1 MNEIGKI
8 LQQARKKKRY
18 SLEKIHKMTKI
29 KESYIVGLE
38 NSDVDSFPAEL
49 YYKNFLKTYSKYLGL
64 DPDEIL
70 KLYEKSKLVKED
82 DLFKQDNK
90 PQEKIVN
97 NIKYSNQSKLIMIV
111 IFSVVMFIFL
121 MISNSIITND
131 SIDQNLNKQP
141 VVVVEPTEPVKVVV
155 PERTKQTLLI
165 TAVKNTWISVD
176 SDNKKIYEETLYAG
190 KQYKAFAY
198 DNFVVKIGNIEGV
211 ELYFNDKKVDI
222 STGASANKVN
232 TVTLKQS

>member
-18 SLEKIHKMTKI
+18 SLEKVHKMTKI

-64 DPDEIL
+64 NPDEIL
-70 KLYEKSKLVKED
+70 KLYEQSKLIKEE

-90 PQEKIVN
+90 FDRVIDSVN
-97 NIKYSNQSKLIMIV
+97 KYNRSKLIIT
-111 IFSVVMFIFL
+111 IIISVVLFVFL
-121 MISNSIITND
+121 LISNSVITND
-131 SIDQNLNKQP
+131 VNEDANKQS
-141 VVVVEPTEPVKVVV
+141 VVVVEQSEPVKDLV
-155 PERTKQTLLI
+155 PERTKQMLLI
-165 TAVKNTWISVD
+165 EANKNTWIRID

-198 DNFVVKIGNIEGV
+198 DNFIIKIGNIEGV
-211 ELYFNDKKVDI
+211 DVYFNDKKVDI
-222 STGASANKVN
+222 LTGASENKVN
-232 TVTLKQS
+232 TITLKRS

>member
-18 SLEKIHKMTKI
+18 SLEKVHKMTKI

-64 DPDEIL
+64 NPDEIL
-70 KLYEKSKLVKED
+70 KLYEQSKLIKEE

-90 PQEKIVN
+90 FDRVIDSVN
-97 NIKYSNQSKLIMIV
+97 KYNRSKLIIT
-111 IFSVVMFIFL
+111 IIISVVLFVL
-121 MISNSIITND
+121 LLISNSVITND
-131 SIDQNLNKQP
+131 VNEDANKQS
-141 VVVVEPTEPVKVVV
+141 VVVVEQSEPVKDLV
-155 PERTKQTLLI
+155 PERTKQMLLI
-165 TAVKNTWISVD
+165 EANKNTWIRID

-198 DNFVVKIGNIEGV
+198 DNFIIKIGNIEGV
-211 ELYFNDKKVDI
+211 DVYFNDKKVDI
-222 STGASANKVN
+222 LTGASENKVN
-232 TVTLKQS
+232 TITLKRS